1 MFTGVYRLL
10 VLSIVVSAL
19 AASAAAQE
27 RVILSADYGVGD
39 RNRTDVTSQ
48 VQSMGED
55 RMLNFPVKPDA
66 LGIADPAYGSVKELW
81 IRVREPNGRVDVFRY
96 RDGQNVELRLDA
108 YGMYQGVL
116 APEWQARFD
125 SYFTRWQ
132 ENKRRHDRDE
142 VESMEKRMRDI
153 MYHYQIPG
161 DTPFEYIASAQ
172 VAPRPSWRGLRL
184 QQASYG
190 AGDRVSD
197 VTDRLQDLVQNNALE
212 FRVDNRAIGVDPAPG
227 MRKQLV
233 VVYFYRGQRREVSA
247 FEGEYLRI
255 P

>member
-1 MFTGVYRLL
+1 MFAAMCRIVLL
-10 VLSIVVSAL
+10 SMVML
-19 AASAAAQE
+19 AVIASAAAQE
-27 RVILSADYGVGD
+27 RVILSADYGAGD
-39 RNRTDVTSQ
+39 RNRVDVTSQ
-48 VQSMGED
+48 VQSMGAD
-55 RMLNFPVKPDA
+55 RVLNFAVTPDA
-66 LGIADPAYGSVKELW
+66 LGVTDPAYGTVKELW
-81 IRVREPNGRVDVFRY
+81 IRLREPDGRVDVFRY
-96 RDGQNVELRLDA
+96 RDGQNVELRLDP

-116 APEWQARFD
+116 APEWQSRFD

-142 VESMEKRMRDI
+142 TESMEKRMRDI

-184 QQASYG
+184 EQASYG
-190 AGDRVSD
+190 AGDRVWD
-197 VTDRLQDLVQNNALE
+197 VTGRLQDLVQNNALE
-212 FRVDNRAIGVDPAPG
+212 FRVDNRSMGGDPAPG

-233 VVYFYRGQRREVSA
+233 VVYFHRGQKREVSA
-247 FEGEYLRI
+247 YEGEYLRI